1 MATPIVFFL
10 SEKLK
15 VDKRVAENVSIY
27 TINIIIVMHIFSIIN
42 RKIIVGL
49 SISNLSM
56 NCNLFSIF
64 GGMHFQIF

>member
-27 TINIIIVMHIFSIIN
+27 TINIIIVMHIFFDN
-42 RKIIVGL
+42 
-49 SISNLSM
+49 
-56 NCNLFSIF
+56 
-64 GGMHFQIF
+64 